1 MPGAEGNDHVRLLDS
16 QGNTQRTDSVLS
28 PEAIEDADRV
38 GADELSGLGLALGSA
53 DTITGAEVDQR
64 VVPALSASTSSDF
77 SDVTTTTQA
86 YSFNTTFD
94 SAPRVFTQWITQ
106 HSGVTAHVANT
117 SQGSFEVEYTNAT
130 ALQQPGSSLFIVYM
144 AISTE

>member
-1 MPGAEGNDHVRLLDS
+1 MDS

-64 VVPALSASTSSDF
+64 VVPSLNASTTSDF
-77 SDVTTTTQA
+77 SDVTPTTQS
-86 YSFNTTFD
+86 YSFNTTFH
-94 SAPRVFTQWITQ
+94 SAPRVFTQWISQ
-106 HSGVTAHVANT
+106 HAGVTAHVADT
-117 SQGSFEVEYTNAT
+117 SQGGFEVEYINAT
-130 ALQQPGSSLFIVYM
+130 TQSIPSPSLVIVYM
-144 AISTE
+144 AVSTE

>member
-1 MPGAEGNDHVRLLDS
+1 MPGAEGNDHVRLMDS

-64 VVPALSASTSSDF
+64 VVPSLSASTTSDF
-77 SDVTTTTQA
+77 SDVTATTET

-94 SAPRVFTQWITQ
+94 SAPRVFTQWITS
-106 HSGVTAHVANT
+106 HSGVTAHFVDT
-117 SQGSFEVEYTNAT
+117 SQGGFEVEYTNAT
-130 ALQQPGSSLFIVYM
+130 ALSFPGSSLVIVYM

>member
-28 PEAIEDADRV
+28 PEAIEDADSV
-38 GADELSGLGLALGSA
+38 GADELSGLALALGSA

-64 VVPALSASTSSDF
+64 VAPSLSASTTADF
-77 SDVTTTTQA
+77 SDVTSTAQT

-94 SAPRVFTQWITQ
+94 SAPRVITQWITQ
-106 HSGVTAHVANT
+106 HPGVTAHVADT
-117 SQGSFEVEYTNAT
+117 SQGGFEVEYTNAT
-130 ALQQPGSSLFIVYM
+130 ALSFPGSSLVIVYM

>member
-1 MPGAEGNDHVRLLDS
+1 MPRAEGNDHVRLLDS

-38 GADELSGLGLALGSA
+38 GAGELSGLGLALGSA

-64 VVPALSASTSSDF
+64 VVPSLSASTTADL
-77 SDVTTTTQA
+77 SDVTATTQP

-106 HSGVTAHVANT
+106 HFGVTAHVADT
-117 SQGSFEVEYTNAT
+117 SQGGFEVTYTNAT
-130 ALQQPGSSLFIVYM
+130 TLQFSSASLAIVYM